1 MEVVSVRFRSGTRT
15 YYFDP
20 HGITVHPGQGVIVQT
35 AQGLEHVICV
45 QGNHGIDERLAVLP
59 LRPVV
64 RLATDADRHTLEQN
78 SLREK
83 EAFTV
88 CLGKIAQRGLDMH
101 LVRVECNFEASK
113 LMFFFTSDGRVDFRD
128 LVRDLA
134 SVFHSRIELR
144 QIGVRDEARMLGGIG
159 ICGRPFCCAQFLDDF
174 IPVSIKMA
182 KTQNLSLNPVKI
194 SGSCGRLMCC
204 LKYEQDA
211 YEDAARRMPRCDSFV
226 LTPDGPG
233 TITAVDLLREC
244 VTVRLDDAPE
254 GQRHYHAC
262 ELRVLRSGKG
272 SREGIVIPDERPARF
287 TPTMR
292 EPEELRTAAQEA
304 LEALYVPEQEDAPDE
319 RAPRSRR
326 GGRNHR
332 RSDRPAGERPTE
344 ARLPG
349 ERPVEERPNADKPH
363 PEKPGSTRPRPE
375 KRAPKPAPD
384 KSDAPK
390 PSSAE
395 TGSESAKPP
404 RSRNNRRGGWRS
416 HRGGRGG
423 QGSGNSG
430 NSGAE

>member
-20 HGITVHPGQGVIVQT
+20 RGIAVRPGQGVIVQT
-35 AQGLEHVICV
+35 AQGLEYVTCV

-64 RLATDADRHTLEQN
+64 RLANDTDRHTLEQN

-101 LVRVECNFEASK
+101 LVRVECSFEASK

-134 SVFHSRIELR
+134 SAFHSRIELR
-144 QIGVRDEARMLGGIG
+144 QIGVRDEARLLGGIG

-194 SGSCGRLMCC
+194 FGSCGRLMCC

-244 VTVRLDDAPE
+244 VTVRLDDAPD

-287 TPTMR
+287 TPAMR

-304 LEALYVPEQEDAPDE
+304 LEALYVPEQESAPDE

-332 RSDRPAGERPTE
+332 RGERPT
-344 ARLPG
+344 G
-349 ERPVEERPNADKPH
+349 ERPAEERPNADKPR
-363 PEKPGSTRPRPE
+363 PGKLDLAKPRPE
-375 KRAPKPAPD
+375 KRAPKSAPD
-384 KSDAPK
+384 KSGAPK
-390 PSSAE
+390 SAAAE
-395 TGSESAKPP
+395 TGGEGAKPP
-404 RSRNNRRGGWRS
+404 RPRNNNRRGGWRS

-430 NSGAE
+430 ASGNPGAE